1 MLGCPRLFVLLCLRL
16 RSRYQSQRRSNVA
29 WQVNEERT
37 NLDFYWLLIAF
48 ERIIKYYKISEGIAK
63 NL

>member
-1 MLGCPRLFVLLCLRL
+1 M
-16 RSRYQSQRRSNVA
+16 A